1 MKWGRKLAGTEKSAS
16 RPGRLVV
23 LVSGAGTN
31 MQAIAEACATGA
43 LAATVSAVIADRP
56 TAGALQKATDAGITT
71 LVVERG
77 PGEERP
83 AYDRRLADV
92 VDQFQPD
99 FVVLAGW
106 MKLLSMNFLKRF
118 PNRVVNLHP
127 ALPGQFPGTHSI
139 ERALQAA
146 QRLGLNRTGVMVHF
160 VADEGVDNGP
170 IIATVEVPIHPA
182 DSLESLT
189 ERVHEAEHVLLVEA
203 LATVLATR

>member
-1 MKWGRKLAGTEKSAS
+1 MKWGRKLAGSTNAAG
-16 RPGRLVV
+16 RAGRLVV

-31 MQAIAEACATGA
+31 MQAIAEACATGM
-43 LAATVSAVIADRP
+43 LTATVAAVIADRP
-56 TAGALQKATDAGITT
+56 TAGALHKAADAGIST
-71 LVVERG
+71 LVVERA

-83 AYDRRLADV
+83 AYDRRLADA

-118 PNRVVNLHP
+118 PNRVINLHP

-139 ERALQAA
+139 ERALEAA
-146 QRLGLNRTGVMVHF
+146 QRLGLNRTGVMIHF

-170 IIATVEVPIHPA
+170 VIATCEVPIHPT

-189 ERVHEAEHVLLVEA
+189 ERVHEAEHTLLVDA
-203 LATVLATR
+203 LATVLAKR